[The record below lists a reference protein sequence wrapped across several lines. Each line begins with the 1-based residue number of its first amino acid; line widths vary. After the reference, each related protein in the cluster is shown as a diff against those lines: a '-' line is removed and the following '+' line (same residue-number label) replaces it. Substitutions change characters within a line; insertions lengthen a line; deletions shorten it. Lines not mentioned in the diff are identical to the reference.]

1 MKSVPFLGVFVFQ
14 IILLS
19 LSLSCVK
26 RVREPCALTCVA
38 AFFKVTVSFS
48 TKTKQA
54 IFDQA
59 RVLCVFS
66 LVHTYPVSNENA

>member
-19 LSLSCVK
+19 LSLSYVK